1 MECYICKKNDLTEI
15 LDLGNHPPPLILLSE
30 NELKTKSEPL
40 FPLKLFLCEVC
51 GLVQLDDAVDP
62 ELLFRD
68 YSYTSSASVSF
79 KNHLHSF
86 AKKIVEKYGLTKDDL
101 VIDIAS
107 NDGTLLQGFL
117 SHDVKVLGIEPSNVA
132 KLAEEK
138 GVTTVNDFFD
148 EKIANEI
155 LQKYGKAK
163 IITATN
169 VFAHIHKL
177 DSLMNGIKVLLD
189 DDGSFISE
197 NHYLKDLIEKLEYD
211 TIYHEHLRYYG
222 LSQLV
227 TLFEKYDMEVYHV
240 ERIPTHGGSIRVF
253 ACQKNTH
260 EITSSVVSLLMEE
273 KEMRLTS
280 KQTLLDFAEKVHEN
294 KSELL
299 YILKKLQSEGKKV
312 VGISAPARSC
322 TVLNF
327 CNIDSSLLNYIT
339 ESSSLK
345 IGKFTP
351 GTHIP
356 IKSDSFLNDEQPDY
370 ALLLSWHLKDSIVP
384 KLRQNGFKGKFI
396 IPLPSPKII

>member
-1 MECYICKKNDLTEI
+1 LECYICKKNDLTEI

-260 EITSSVVSLLMEE
+260 EITSSVASLLMEE
-273 KEMRLTS
+273 KEMKLTS
-280 KQTLLDFAEKVHEN
+280 KQTLLDFAGKVHEN

-299 YILKKLQSEGKKV
+299 HILKKLQSEGKKV

-327 CNIDSSLLNYIT
+327 CNIDSSLLNCIT

>member
-1 MECYICKKNDLTEI
+1 
-15 LDLGNHPPPLILLSE
+15 
-30 NELKTKSEPL
+30 
-40 FPLKLFLCEVC
+40 LFLCEVC

-86 AKKIVEKYGLTKDDL
+86 AKKIVEKYRLTKDDL

-155 LQKYGKAK
+155 LQKWGKAK

-177 DSLMNGIKVLLD
+177 DSLMNGIKLLLD

-260 EITSSVVSLLMEE
+260 EITSSVASLLMEE
-273 KEMRLTS
+273 KEMKLTS
-280 KQTLLDFAEKVHEN
+280 KQTLLDFAGKVHEN

-299 YILKKLQSEGKKV
+299 HILKKLQSEGKKV

-327 CNIDSSLLNYIT
+327 CNIDSSLLNCIT

-396 IPLPSPKII
+396 IPLPKPIIL